1 MYDFAMYI
9 LLEIEYQLDIRDQCV
24 TLYDKEWKESH
35 IRLLESLIKP
45 LR

>member
-9 LLEIEYQLDIRDQCV
+9 LFEIELQKDIKNECLTV
-24 TLYDKEWKESH
+24 YDREWKEGQ

-45 LR
+45 LV